1 MFAAD
6 LMPSL
11 EIYFYFYRVHAYIRN
26 GWASN
31 VVDPDAKDEKRTVQ
45 RVIYCVYNYLILPL
59 MAGSH

>member
-31 VVDPDAKDEKRTVQ
+31 VVDPDAKDANMKYSSVLDQNEYENMF
-45 RVIYCVYNYLILPL
+45 YCINYI
-59 MAGSH
+59 

>member
-1 MFAAD
+1 MIVAD

-11 EIYFYFYRVHAYIRN
+11 EMAFSSYGVHAYIRN

-31 VVDPDAKDEKRTVQ
+31 VVNLDGKEERKKESFSVH
-45 RVIYCVYNYLILPL
+45 NYLIFPL